1 MSVFLICS
9 SSIFEVYM
17 FIILLLQGYMQVSA
31 VTTHYSYT
39 GKIFSYASIAKG
51 EDRLMVCG

>member
-1 MSVFLICS
+1 
-9 SSIFEVYM
+9 M

-51 EDRLMVCG
+51 EDRPRVCG